1 MMKKLTAL
9 LLAACLMAGLTACS
23 QSDSAE
29 DTGSAD
35 AQETEAA
42 GEADDAAAEDT
53 AAEDAAAADAGERTT
68 FTVGFDAE
76 YPPYGYM
83 DENGDYVGF
92 DLDLAQAVCDLRG
105 WELIKTPINWDTKDM
120 ELNSGNIDCIWNG
133 FTMNGREGEYTFSV
147 PYVDNRQVIVAGE
160 DSGINALEDLA
171 GKIVGVQTASAAL
184 DVLQGEDYA
193 DLTSSFAALQE
204 FGDYNN
210 AFVELQAGAIDAIA
224 MDIGVAQY
232 QLESRGE
239 GFKMLDEPL
248 NSEQYAIAFKLG
260 NEELKDQVEES
271 LMELVADGTF
281 QSLAEEYGIAEYVCL
296 TADGEASAE
305 EAAAEEPAEEEAAE
319 DAAAVESAEE
329 AE

>member
-171 GKIVGVQTASAAL
+171 GKIVGRADSVCGAGCAAGRGL
-184 DVLQGEDYA
+184 CGSDKLLRGP
-193 DLTSSFAALQE
+193 
-204 FGDYNN
+204 
-210 AFVELQAGAIDAIA
+210 AG
-224 MDIGVAQY
+224 VRR
-232 QLESRGE
+232 L
-239 GFKMLDEPL
+239 
-248 NSEQYAIAFKLG
+248 
-260 NEELKDQVEES
+260 
-271 LMELVADGTF
+271 
-281 QSLAEEYGIAEYVCL
+281 
-296 TADGEASAE
+296 
-305 EAAAEEPAEEEAAE
+305 
-319 DAAAVESAEE
+319 
-329 AE
+329 

>member
-1 MMKKLTAL
+1 M
-9 LLAACLMAGLTACS
+9 
-23 QSDSAE
+23 
-29 DTGSAD
+29 
-35 AQETEAA
+35 
-42 GEADDAAAEDT
+42 
-53 AAEDAAAADAGERTT
+53 
-68 FTVGFDAE
+68 
-76 YPPYGYM
+76 
-83 DENGDYVGF
+83 
-92 DLDLAQAVCDLRG
+92 
-105 WELIKTPINWDTKDM
+105 
-120 ELNSGNIDCIWNG
+120 
-133 FTMNGREGEYTFSV
+133 
-147 PYVDNRQVIVAGE
+147 
-160 DSGINALEDLA
+160 
-171 GKIVGVQTASAAL
+171 
-184 DVLQGEDYA
+184 
-193 DLTSSFAALQE
+193 
-204 FGDYNN
+204 
-210 AFVELQAGAIDAIA
+210 
-224 MDIGVAQY
+224 AQY

>member
-35 AQETEAA
+35 AQETETA
-42 GEADDAAAEDT
+42 GEAEDAAAEDT
-53 AAEDAAAADAGERTT
+53 AAEDAAAEDAGERTT

-160 DSGINALEDLA
+160 DSGISALGDLA
-171 GKIVGVQTASAAL
+171 G
-184 DVLQGEDYA
+184 
-193 DLTSSFAALQE
+193 
-204 FGDYNN
+204 
-210 AFVELQAGAIDAIA
+210 
-224 MDIGVAQY
+224 
-232 QLESRGE
+232 
-239 GFKMLDEPL
+239 
-248 NSEQYAIAFKLG
+248 
-260 NEELKDQVEES
+260 
-271 LMELVADGTF
+271 
-281 QSLAEEYGIAEYVCL
+281 
-296 TADGEASAE
+296 
-305 EAAAEEPAEEEAAE
+305 
-319 DAAAVESAEE
+319 
-329 AE
+329 

>member
-1 MMKKLTAL
+1 MKKLTAL
-9 LLAACLMAGLTACS
+9 LLTACLAVGLTACS
-23 QSDSAE
+23 GS
-29 DTGSAD
+29 SAD
-35 AQETEAA
+35 TESTDSQETEAA
-42 GEADDAAAEDT
+42 EET
-53 AAEDAAAADAGERTT
+53 ADAEETASAETTEERTT

-83 DENGDYVGF
+83 DENGEYVGF

-147 PYVDNRQVIVAGE
+147 PYVDNRQVIVTAE
-160 DSGINALEDLA
+160 DSGINTLEDLA
-171 GKIVGVQTASAAL
+171 GRIVGVQTASAAL
-184 DVLQGEDYA
+184 DVLQSEDYA
-193 DLTSSFAALQE
+193 DLTSSFGTLQE

-239 GFKMLDEPL
+239 GFKMLEEPL

-271 LMELVADGTF
+271 LMELVNNGTF
-281 QSLAEEYGIAEYVCL
+281 QSLAEEYGIEEFICL
-296 TADGEASAE
+296 TPDSDASAE
-305 EAAAEEPAEEEAAE
+305 AE
-319 DAAAVESAEE
+319 DAAAEDTAAEGTEDTAE
-329 AE
+329 AAETEE